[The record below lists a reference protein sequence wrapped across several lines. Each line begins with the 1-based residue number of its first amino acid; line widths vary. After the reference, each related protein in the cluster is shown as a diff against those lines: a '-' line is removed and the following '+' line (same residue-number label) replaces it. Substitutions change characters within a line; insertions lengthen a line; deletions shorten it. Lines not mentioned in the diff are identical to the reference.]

1 MLEMVTHG
9 VARDWSE
16 SLEPAYQLL
25 SVAME
30 IYCDPNVQRLPLCLI
45 SFHQRSIIQVSHL
58 NLFSFR
64 KLKKRQ
70 HVIFKMAMHPS
81 HNLLKLRSETIS

>member
-16 SLEPAYQLL
+16 SLEPADQLL

-30 IYCDPNVQRLPLCLI
+30 IYCDPNVQRL
-45 SFHQRSIIQVSHL
+45 SV
-58 NLFSFR
+58 
-64 KLKKRQ
+64 
-70 HVIFKMAMHPS
+70 
-81 HNLLKLRSETIS
+81 

>member
-25 SVAME
+25 SVAVE
-30 IYCDPNVQRLPLCLI
+30 IYCDPNVQRLSLCRI

-58 NLFSFR
+58 NLLSFR
-64 KLKKRQ
+64 K
-70 HVIFKMAMHPS
+70 
-81 HNLLKLRSETIS
+81 